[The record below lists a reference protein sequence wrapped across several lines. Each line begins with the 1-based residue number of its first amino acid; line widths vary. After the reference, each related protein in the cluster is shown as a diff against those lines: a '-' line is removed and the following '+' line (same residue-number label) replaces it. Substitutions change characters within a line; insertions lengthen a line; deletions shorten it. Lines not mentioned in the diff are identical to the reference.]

1 MYLKYSRMDSY
12 RIKEIK
18 WVLGIKG
25 KNGNKI
31 NERGYVHQTGSDNV
45 P

>member
-1 MYLKYSRMDSY
+1 MDIKYSRKGSY
-12 RIKEIK
+12 RIREIK
-18 WVLGIKG
+18 WVWGIKG

-31 NERGYVHQTGSDNV
+31 NERGYVHQTGGDNV